1 MFIGKIVGTVVA
13 TQKDE
18 GLRGF
23 KLLVVR
29 GLDPKTGD
37 LGSSYLIACDAV
49 GAGEEDVVIVVAG
62 SSARMTAQT
71 KDKPVDSTIVAIVD
85 HVEVDGKLTY
95 QKFAA
100 QQRVETASRR

>member
-1 MFIGKIVGTVVA
+1 MFLGKVVGTVVS

-29 GLDPKTGD
+29 SLDPRNGD
-37 LGSSYLIACDAV
+37 LGSSYVIACDAV
-49 GAGEEDVVIVVAG
+49 GAGDDDVVIIVAG
-62 SSARMTAQT
+62 SSARLTAQT
-71 KDKPVDSTIVAIVD
+71 KDRPVDAAIVAIVD
-85 HVEVDGKLTY
+85 HVEVEGRLTY

-100 QQRVETASRR
+100 AAR